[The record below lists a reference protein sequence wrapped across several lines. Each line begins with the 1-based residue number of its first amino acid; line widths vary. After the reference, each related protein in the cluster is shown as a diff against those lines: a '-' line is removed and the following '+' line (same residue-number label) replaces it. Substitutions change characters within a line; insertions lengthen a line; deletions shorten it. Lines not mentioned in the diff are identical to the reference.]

1 MIPIHRQRLKK
12 NKPLLYNDH
21 MVTATLSL
29 TDQFITAR
37 LIDRL
42 IPLMP
47 ITKVIVFG
55 SRARGS
61 ATAESDLDIL
71 IVVPQRTPQM
81 MTLIDDIAWEVGL
94 SSDVVISP
102 LVLGEKELEQGWMSA
117 TPLARAIVMEGIQV
131 WPKMQ

>member
-1 MIPIHRQRLKK
+1 
-12 NKPLLYNDH
+12 
-21 MVTATLSL
+21 MVTATLTQ
-29 TDQFITAR
+29 TDQLITAR

-42 IPLMP
+42 ITLMP

-55 SRARGS
+55 SRARGN

-71 IVVPQRTPQM
+71 IVVSQRTPQM
-81 MTLIDDIAWEVGL
+81 MALIDDIAWEIGL
-94 SSDVVISP
+94 SGDVVISP
-102 LVLGEKELEQGWMSA
+102 LVLSEKELEQGWMSA